1 MVDRLVL
8 GSYPTPVEPAPR
20 LARALGL
27 DEDDLVLKR
36 DDLLGLGGGGNKVRK
51 LERTAAEAV
60 RRGATTLVTT
70 GAAQSNHARLTAA
83 AGARLGLGVEL
94 VLAGDPPAD
103 ETGVRGNLLL
113 DRLLGARL
121 HWAGD
126 VDTPTLERRAEERVA
141 ELGDAAY
148 LVPYGGSNAVG
159 AQAYADAGH
168 ELLEQVPDLAHVVV
182 AVGSGG
188 TMAGLLAALGTT
200 RVLGVDTGATAD
212 PEVRVRRIARGLG
225 ADLAGDLRLRLD
237 QVGEGYS
244 TLPQP
249 VRDALVL
256 VARTEGV
263 VLDPV
268 YTGRAAAGLV
278 AAVAE
283 GEIRRGER
291 TVLLHTGGLPGLF
304 GSAEAPGFAAGLD
317 PAGDPAGDPT
327 A

>member
-1 MVDRLVL
+1 MADRTVL
-8 GSYPTPVEPAPR
+8 GTYPTPVEPAPR

-27 DEDDLVLKR
+27 GDADLVVKR

-51 LERTAAEAV
+51 LERTTAEALA
-60 RRGATTLVTT
+60 RGATTLVTT

-83 AGARLGLGVEL
+83 AGARLGLAVEL
-94 VLAGDPPAD
+94 VLAGEAPHGDP
-103 ETGVRGNLLL
+103 TGNLLL
-113 DRLLGARL
+113 DHLLGARL
-121 HWAGD
+121 HWAGH
-126 VDTPTLERRAEERVA
+126 VDTPGLERRAAERVA

-159 AQAYADAGH
+159 AQAYADAGA
-168 ELLEQVPDLAHVVV
+168 ELLEQVPDAAHVVV

-188 TMAGLLAALGTT
+188 TMAGLLAALGTD
-200 RVLGVDTGATAD
+200 RVLGVDTGATGD
-212 PEVRVRRIARGLG
+212 PEVRVRRLAAEFG
-225 ADLAGDLRLRLD
+225 ADLTGELRLRHD

-244 TLPQP
+244 ALPQP

-256 VARTEGV
+256 AARTEGM

-268 YTGRAAAGLV
+268 YTGRALAGLV

-283 GEIRRGER
+283 GDVRRRER

-304 GSAEAPGFAAGLD
+304 GSAAVPGFAAGLG
-317 PAGDPAGDPT
+317 PA
-327 A
+327 